1 MPRQSKVNEQVLPE
15 QTIVVDNGAYTIKAG
30 FATPSPDPEADC
42 HVIPNCLAKSRDN
55 RVWIGSQLENCID
68 YGDMVFRR
76 PVQKGFLV
84 NWEAEKEIWEKSFL
98 DKAAKVKVKITSKL
112 QKLQVSRSIV

>member
-1 MPRQSKVNEQVLPE
+1 MPRQSKAVQQVLPE
-15 QTIVVDNGAYTIKAG
+15 QTLVVDNGAYTIKAG
-30 FATPSPDPEADC
+30 FVTSSPDPETDC
-42 HVIPNCLAKSRDN
+42 HIIPNCLAKSRDN
-55 RVWIGSQLENCID
+55 RVWIGSQLGNCTD

-98 DKAAKVKVKITSKL
+98 DKAAKLKVITIFRF
-112 QKLQVSRSIV
+112 QKFLV